1 MRRTQAAI
9 LLTSFLT
16 IALTQ
21 NAPAQDAGLSI
32 SALAARDG
40 YTMQWLL
47 PERSV
52 SLLRPGMAILVRPG
66 ASMYFVNNHVEF
78 TDRTPVYNNG
88 DLLVSP
94 AFAARIARLASAAA
108 AAESLRNQGSPQPQI
123 TVGEQPVTGA
133 ITMNARP
140 IEGRAG
146 VVVNGHAP
154 SSAPVTVTL
163 LATFSIYVPTV
174 IVSRHDVQPDVNG
187 NFQAEVPLGADYVP
201 NTILRVV
208 ATSVAGTT
216 PASAQ
221 FITGDPNAGVIVPL
235 EQRLNPVP
243 GEPPIH

>member
-1 MRRTQAAI
+1 MHKSRTAI
-9 LLTSFLT
+9 LLTFFLA
-16 IALTQ
+16 IALFQ
-21 NAPAQDAGLSI
+21 NAPAQSSGRSI

-40 YTMQWLL
+40 YTVQWLL

-52 SLLRPGMAILVRPG
+52 TLLRPGMAILVMPG
-66 ASMYFVNNHVEF
+66 ERMYFVNNHVEF
-78 TDRTPVYNNG
+78 SDRTPVYNNG
-88 DLLVSP
+88 DLIVSP
-94 AFAARIARLASAAA
+94 TFAARIARLASAAA
-108 AAESLRNQGSPQPQI
+108 AAERLAYQAPAGPQI
-123 TVGEQPVTGA
+123 AVEPPVTGP
-133 ITMNARP
+133 ITMNVRP
-140 IEGRAG
+140 IQGRPA

-163 LATFSIYVPTV
+163 LATYSIYMPTV

-187 NFQAEVPLGADYVP
+187 NFQAEITLAPEYVP

-208 ATSVAGTT
+208 ATSAAGTT

-221 FITGDPNAGVIVPL
+221 LITGDPNAGVIVPL